1 MFLIDD
7 QYAPLTDKIVA
18 AVRTVSDK
26 PIRFLVNTHMHPD
39 HTGGNENFGKM
50 GTLIFGHDN
59 VRAQM
64 AKACYDQDPPLV
76 TYSDDMSFHI
86 NGETVYG
93 FKTPDA
99 HTNNDS
105 YIVFKDSNAVHTG
118 DIYRTTSYP
127 YIDTANGGRFLGTI
141 KALDLLVEVSN
152 ADTKIIPGH
161 GATSNVEEV
170 RAWRNMLLVIR
181 DRVQSAIADGKTL
194 EQIQAAG
201 LTKEYDERWDS
212 GRRIGGAAAM
222 LESAYKDL
230 AP

>member
-1 MFLIDD
+1 M
-7 QYAPLTDKIVA
+7 
-18 AVRTVSDK
+18 
-26 PIRFLVNTHMHPD
+26 
-39 HTGGNENFGKM
+39 
-50 GTLIFGHDN
+50 
-59 VRAQM
+59 
-64 AKACYDQDPPLV
+64 
-76 TYSDDMSFHI
+76 
-86 NGETVYG
+86 
-93 FKTPDA
+93 
-99 HTNNDS
+99 
-105 YIVFKDSNAVHTG
+105 FKDSNAVHTG
-118 DIYRTTSYP
+118 DIYRTTSYR
-127 YIDTANGGRFLGTI
+127 YIDTANGGTFLGTI

-161 GATSNVEEV
+161 GVTSNVEEV

-212 GRRIGGAAAM
+212 GRRISGAAAM

>member
-1 MFLIDD
+1 MQRRKRSHPGGPESSSGLPRRSWPSPFWPRCGPGLIDIHLS
-7 QYAPLTDKIVA
+7 PG
-18 AVRTVSDK
+18 
-26 PIRFLVNTHMHPD
+26 P
-39 HTGGNENFGKM
+39 
-50 GTLIFGHDN
+50 
-59 VRAQM
+59 
-64 AKACYDQDPPLV
+64 
-76 TYSDDMSFHI
+76 
-86 NGETVYG
+86 
-93 FKTPDA
+93 
-99 HTNNDS
+99 
-105 YIVFKDSNAVHTG
+105 SNAVHTG

-127 YIDTANGGRFLGTI
+127 YIDTANGGTFLGTI